1 MLKCLIVYV
10 TAMAVDNT
18 DTAVDTAV
26 DTAFACVQ
34 SG

>member
-18 DTAVDTAV
+18 DTNV